1 MSILKLNSLES
12 KGPEPDYDAM
22 RTRKDCRNT
31 AIYCV
36 LSLGLLIAAF
46 MISNPAVAE
55 ALPGGPVT
63 VLFLGILIIISV
75 VLLCY
80 WQRPRR
86 K

>member
-1 MSILKLNSLES
+1 MSIPKLNTLEG

-55 ALPGGPVT
+55 ALPGGPAT
-63 VLFLGILIIISV
+63 VLLLGILIIVSV
-75 VLLCY
+75 LVLCY

-86 K
+86 R

>member
-1 MSILKLNSLES
+1 MSILKRNSLEG

-22 RTRKDCRNT
+22 RTRKDLRNT
-31 AIYCV
+31 VIYCL

-46 MISNPAVAE
+46 AISSPAVAE

-63 VLFLGILIIISV
+63 VFFLGILIIVSV
-75 VLLCY
+75 VLLCC

-86 K
+86 R